1 MATQKPIST
10 ISYNTEPFL
19 REVLERLYKAHII
32 QSYQYIFH
40 VGEDCDK
47 NHIHLRIEPN
57 KRIDPMDLSVDFL
70 EFDPVR
76 PDKPL
81 SVRPWRPSKE
91 VDWILYAVHDPEYL
105 MIKYGEFE
113 KGEKLPYDWR
123 DIKASE
129 WYDTEI
135 AYIRAKQS
143 LKHSQVNMLSR
154 LSQGESALRLVMQG
168 ENVHTV
174 RALTSVLKMSDYE
187 RISNEL
193 YSTQQELFLLQEF
206 LSQKNLTFEYEQFI
220 LEQK

>member
-19 REVLERLYKAHII
+19 CEVLERLYNAHII
-32 QSYQYIFH
+32 QAYQYIFH
-40 VGEDCDK
+40 VGEDGDK
-47 NHIHLRIEPN
+47 NHFHLRIEPN
-57 KRIDPMDLSVDFL
+57 KRIDPMDLSVEFL
-70 EFDPVR
+70 EFDPQK

-81 SVRPWRPSKE
+81 GVRPWRSSKE
-91 VDWILYAVHDPEYL
+91 EDWILYALHDSEYL

-113 KGEKLPYDWR
+113 KGEKFPYEWK

-129 WYDTEI
+129 WYDVET

-143 LKHSQVNMLSR
+143 LKHNQVNMLTR

-187 RISNEL
+187 RISSEL
-193 YSTQQELFLLQEF
+193 NSVYSELILYQNFIRQNNLVFDFEVF
-206 LSQKNLTFEYEQFI
+206 CNAKN
-220 LEQK
+220 